1 MARLRLAGFVALLAI
16 AASAFVACSDAIQP
30 TATPPSFNPTPA
42 LSPDREASGQQF
54 QISNILVT
62 AGDPVHGE
70 SLFVSQACSGCHRT
84 DSETLTG
91 PGMSSIAERAA
102 ERKPPLSAEEYMAES
117 ILDPGAF
124 VVEGFDP
131 LMPSIVGLT
140 DQDVADL
147 IAYLKTLP

>member
-1 MARLRLAGFVALLAI
+1 MARLRPAGFFALLAI
-16 AASAFVACSDAIQP
+16 AASVVAACSHPIQP

-62 AGDPVHGE
+62 AGDPVNGE

-84 DSETLTG
+84 DTETLTG
-91 PGMSSIAERAA
+91 PGMSNIAERAA
-102 ERKPPLSAEEYMAES
+102 ERKPPLSADEYMAES

-147 IAYLKTLP
+147 LAYLKTLP

>member
-1 MARLRLAGFVALLAI
+1 M
-16 AASAFVACSDAIQP
+16 
-30 TATPPSFNPTPA
+30 
-42 LSPDREASGQQF
+42 
-54 QISNILVT
+54 SN
-62 AGDPVHGE
+62 
-70 SLFVSQACSGCHRT
+70 
-84 DSETLTG
+84 
-91 PGMSSIAERAA
+91 IAERAG
-102 ERKPPLSAEEYMAES
+102 ERKPPLSADEYMAES